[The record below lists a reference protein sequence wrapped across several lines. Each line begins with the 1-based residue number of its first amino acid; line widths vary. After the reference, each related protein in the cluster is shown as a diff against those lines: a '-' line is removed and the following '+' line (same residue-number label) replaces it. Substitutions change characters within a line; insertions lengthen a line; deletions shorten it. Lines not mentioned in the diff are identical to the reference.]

1 MNWSAVIDA
10 VCWPILWIVNFL
22 LCQTKWEDY
31 IALQSIA
38 FLLFLSWFSCLVST
52 STLITLFSVLSFIN
66 LSLWD
71 SIYYIFSY
79 VLRLAIER
87 MWLMQKGTGRHF
99 WLGRRNW
106 MLLYTD
112 KSDTNIPE
120 INNIYTLTYAV
131 YKFPKVGWCS
141 LSSFFALYNFNCL
154 FYFSSDPIFFL
165 RTF

>member
-1 MNWSAVIDA
+1 MSFSINIDA
-10 VCWPILWIVNFL
+10 HLKHVQFDKWIEVPL
-22 LCQTKWEDY
+22 LTQSADRSYELLTSY
-31 IALQSIA
+31 YVRLSGRIIALQSVA

-66 LSLWD
+66 LGLWD

-87 MWLMQKGTGRHF
+87 MWLMQQGTGRYF

-112 KSDTNIPE
+112 KSDTNTPE
-120 INNIYTLTYAV
+120 INNIYTCTLQFISFLTLDDV
-131 YKFPKVGWCS
+131 LS
-141 LSSFFALYNFNCL
+141 LSFFFR
-154 FYFSSDPIFFL
+154 SV
-165 RTF
+165 